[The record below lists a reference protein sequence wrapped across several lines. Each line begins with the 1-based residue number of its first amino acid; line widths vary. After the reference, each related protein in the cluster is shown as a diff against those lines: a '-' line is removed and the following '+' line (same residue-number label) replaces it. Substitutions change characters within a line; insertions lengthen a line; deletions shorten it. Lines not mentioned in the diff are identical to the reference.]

1 MVFKGCYRESH
12 EYIASIIINSYFDG
26 KILNITDYIC
36 SLYKT
41 GEEYSQFASK
51 LNNYYNGEFRMYCPY
66 TYGDTAIKNILK
78 CMTYKNAKK
87 YAKDIKNDEY
97 NIIYDYLIDVV
108 LKMLSCIRGSEIYK
122 KWCRENDD
130 KDALRNINAM
140 EGQIET
146 LKKNMKNTESDKFKL
161 ETKNKELEREL
172 KKQKEI
178 IEFLKGI
185 NNNEPPEECN
195 ICMDKIQDKN
205 LKCGCTTRY
214 CMPCARKINFKCCT
228 CKKKI
233 NNLSV

>member
-1 MVFKGCYRESH
+1 MVLTGIVRND
-12 EYIASIIINSYFDG
+12 IQNIVSILMNSYFNN
-26 KILNITDYIC
+26 KIQNVTGFVN
-36 SLYKT
+36 SLCNT
-41 GEEYSQFASK
+41 GQEYSELLNK
-51 LNNYYNGEFRMYCPY
+51 LTYYMNNDLDALCPY
-66 TYGDTAIKNILK
+66 NCTIAKDNILK
-78 CMTYKNAKK
+78 FMSYKNKIK
-87 YAKDIKNDEY
+87 YIN
-97 NIIYDYLIDVV
+97 NITHDNEWANIYHYIRDNIG
-108 LKMLSCIRGSEIYK
+108 KMISCIYNHETYK
-122 KWCRENDD
+122 KWYKENEDN
-130 KDALRNINAM
+130 KALRNIKVM
-140 EGQIET
+140 EEQIET

-161 ETKNKELEREL
+161 ETKNRELEREL